1 MCAVSYL
8 NTVPLVWGMLHG
20 DQRDVF
26 DLRFALPSECADQL
40 ASGEADIG
48 IVPVIEMARQKLDY
62 FRGTGIACHGPVRS
76 ILLISK
82 VPFREIRTLATDSGS
97 RTSVMLSRMILQEK
111 FGVEPNLISRVA
123 DLATMLGEADAALL
137 IGDAALRVDPAALP
151 FETLDLGGEW
161 TTITGLPMVFAVWAG
176 RKEIIEDRYARA
188 FVDSCRFG
196 LAHMDDIVEYRVRR
210 TWLPRSGGAKIF
222 DGAYRVRT
230 RRARLRR
237 ARLISRTSVTFR
249 KAGNQRMMTRAEAI
263 DLYRSDDLIGI
274 GMAADAVRRKLH
286 PEGVVSYIIDRNINY
301 TNFCTEYCSFCA
313 FYRPMG
319 HAEGYVHPKEVIF
332 QKIQET
338 IDLGGTGIL
347 MQGGLHPELKIEW
360 YEDLLRSIKQRFDI
374 WCHCFSAPE
383 IVNIANVSGLS
394 LYDTLSRLR
403 DAGLDSLPGGGAE
416 ILDDEVRHRISRLK
430 SSVNDWIDV
439 HRTCHAVGL
448 RSTATMMFGTGETI
462 EQRMNHFDIVRQI
475 QEETGGFTAFIP
487 WSFQRENTSLGRF
500 VKEEA
505 TAVEYLKVLA
515 LSRVYLENI
524 LNIQSSW
531 VTPGLKTCQLGLR
544 FGGNDVGS
552 IMIEENVVSAA
563 GAHHRAT
570 EEELRRLIRDA
581 GFIPKQRDTL
591 YRTYFLN

>member
-1 MCAVSYL
+1 M
-8 NTVPLVWGMLHG
+8 
-20 DQRDVF
+20 
-26 DLRFALPSECADQL
+26 
-40 ASGEADIG
+40 
-48 IVPVIEMARQKLDY
+48 
-62 FRGTGIACHGPVRS
+62 
-76 ILLISK
+76 IS
-82 VPFREIRTLATDSGS
+82 
-97 RTSVMLSRMILQEK
+97 
-111 FGVEPNLISRVA
+111 
-123 DLATMLGEADAALL
+123 
-137 IGDAALRVDPAALP
+137 
-151 FETLDLGGEW
+151 
-161 TTITGLPMVFAVWAG
+161 
-176 RKEIIEDRYARA
+176 
-188 FVDSCRFG
+188 
-196 LAHMDDIVEYRVRR
+196 
-210 TWLPRSGGAKIF
+210 
-222 DGAYRVRT
+222 
-230 RRARLRR
+230 
-237 ARLISRTSVTFR
+237 
-249 KAGNQRMMTRAEAI
+249 RAEAI
-263 DLYRSDDLIGI
+263 DLYNSDDLIEI
-274 GMAADAVRRKLH
+274 GMAADQVRRKLH
-286 PEGVVSYIIDRNINY
+286 PDGIVSYIIDRNINY
-301 TNFCTEYCSFCA
+301 TNFCTEFCSFCA

-360 YEDLLRSIKQRFDI
+360 YEDLLRSIKQNFDI

-383 IVNIANVSGLS
+383 IVNIAKVSELS
-394 LYDTLSRLR
+394 IRDTLARLR

-439 HRTCHAVGL
+439 HKACHSLGM

-462 EQRMNHFDIVRQI
+462 EQRMNHFDIVRQM
-475 QEETGGFTAFIP
+475 QEESGGFTAFIP

-505 TAVEYLKVLA
+505 TAVEYLKMLA
-515 LSRVYLENI
+515 LSRIYLENI

-531 VTPGLKTCQLGLR
+531 VTPGLKTCQVGLR

-563 GAHHRAT
+563 GAHHQAT

>member
-1 MCAVSYL
+1 
-8 NTVPLVWGMLHG
+8 
-20 DQRDVF
+20 
-26 DLRFALPSECADQL
+26 
-40 ASGEADIG
+40 
-48 IVPVIEMARQKLDY
+48 
-62 FRGTGIACHGPVRS
+62 
-76 ILLISK
+76 
-82 VPFREIRTLATDSGS
+82 
-97 RTSVMLSRMILQEK
+97 
-111 FGVEPNLISRVA
+111 
-123 DLATMLGEADAALL
+123 
-137 IGDAALRVDPAALP
+137 
-151 FETLDLGGEW
+151 
-161 TTITGLPMVFAVWAG
+161 
-176 RKEIIEDRYARA
+176 
-188 FVDSCRFG
+188 
-196 LAHMDDIVEYRVRR
+196 
-210 TWLPRSGGAKIF
+210 
-222 DGAYRVRT
+222 
-230 RRARLRR
+230 
-237 ARLISRTSVTFR
+237 
-249 KAGNQRMMTRAEAI
+249 MMTRAQAI

-274 GMAADAVRRKLH
+274 GMAADEVRRKLH

-313 FYRPMG
+313 FYRPLG
-319 HAEGYVHPKEVIF
+319 HLEGYLHPHEVIF
-332 QKIQET
+332 EKIQET

-360 YEDLLRSIKQRFDI
+360 YEELLRAIKQRFPI

-394 LYDTLSRLR
+394 IYDTLARLR

-439 HRTCHAVGL
+439 HRACHALGM

-505 TAVEYLKVLA
+505 TAVEYLKMLA

-531 VTPGLKTCQLGLR
+531 VTPGLKTCQVGLR